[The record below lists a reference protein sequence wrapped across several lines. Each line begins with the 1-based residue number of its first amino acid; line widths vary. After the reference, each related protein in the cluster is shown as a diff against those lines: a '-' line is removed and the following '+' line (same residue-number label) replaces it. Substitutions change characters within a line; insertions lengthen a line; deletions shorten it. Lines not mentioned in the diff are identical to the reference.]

1 MIVPGYGKK
10 KAVFLCLLIIV
21 LSVADYLLF
30 PDPEFVWPFFFFPYL
45 VFSVVFLVI
54 FIRSH
59 DRSLFRAALYLLII
73 IPVFAGLTMSLG
85 WMMSIDFFGEM
96 VRRIMS

>member
-10 KAVFLCLLIIV
+10 KTVYLCLLIFV

-30 PDPEFVWPFFFFPYL
+30 PDPDFVWPFFLLPYL
-45 VFSVVFLVI
+45 VFLLVFLVI
-54 FIRSH
+54 FFRSS

-73 IPVFAGLTMSLG
+73 IPVFAGLTMCLG

-96 VRRIMS
+96 VRRILS